1 MWIKKQDKNE
11 LLLLKFYTDSASR
24 FYPDIQIYLDKIRIL
39 AHGQGSSEW
48 TSSVAE
54 ALDM

>member
-1 MWIKKQDKNE
+1 MRIKKQDKNE

-48 TSSVAE
+48 TSNVAE